1 MKLNE
6 LNRKNEQPARAK
18 RRGRGARPE
27 RIKAM
32 KESLRV
38 AAKIRRELAG
48 RAHSDSTDLA
58 DCVSDADREL
68 LKCVNADQIR
78 NVMSHE

>member
-1 MKLNE
+1 MSKKTPE
-6 LNRKNEQPARAK
+6 EARINSHQ
-18 RRGRGARPE
+18 RMSPE

-38 AAKIRRELAG
+38 AAQIRHELAG

-58 DCVSDADREL
+58 TEDR
-68 LKCVNADQIR
+68 QR
-78 NVMSHE
+78 

>member
-1 MKLNE
+1 MSK
-6 LNRKNEQPARAK
+6 KTPEQTRINSHQASDA
-18 RRGRGARPE
+18 E

-38 AAKIRRELAG
+38 AAQIRRELTG

-58 DCVSDADREL
+58 AEDR
-68 LKCVNADQIR
+68 QR
-78 NVMSHE
+78 

>member
-1 MKLNE
+1 MSK
-6 LNRKNEQPARAK
+6 KTPEQAHINSHQT
-18 RRGRGARPE
+18 ARPE

-38 AAKIRRELAG
+38 AAKIRRELTG

-58 DCVSDADREL
+58 AEDR
-68 LKCVNADQIR
+68 QR
-78 NVMSHE
+78 

>member
-1 MKLNE
+1 MSK
-6 LNRKNEQPARAK
+6 KTPEQARINSHQTMS
-18 RRGRGARPE
+18 PE

-38 AAKIRRELAG
+38 AAKIRRELTG
-48 RAHSDSTDLA
+48 RAHSDSTHLA

-68 LKCVNADQIR
+68 LKCVISDRIR
-78 NVMSHE
+78 NEA